1 MPYYGTMEMSLH
13 CCGEGAND
21 GAECAASSAGETLMS
36 LQPQR
41 ATAGPDLRRGPV
53 AAPV

>member
-13 CCGEGAND
+13 CCGQWATGGRRSENKLTRHCGDSKGGA
-21 GAECAASSAGETLMS
+21 
-36 LQPQR
+36 
-41 ATAGPDLRRGPV
+41 DLLLGLV